1 MSPDSKTVETAKP
14 EDVKAGTVRK
24 PYARPSVRRL
34 GTVRDLTL
42 GSAGATGDGK
52 FSKKRP

>member
-1 MSPDSKTVETAKP
+1 MSPDPKTVETPKS
-14 EDVKAGTVRK
+14 EDVKAGNLRK
-24 PYARPSVRRL
+24 PYTRPSVRRL

>member
-1 MSPDSKTVETAKP
+1 MSPDSKTVETPKP
-14 EDVKAGTVRK
+14 EDVKAQK
-24 PYARPSVRRL
+24 PYARPRVRRL

>member
-1 MSPDSKTVETAKP
+1 MSTDPKTPETVKP
-14 EDVKAGTVRK
+14 EDANARQ
-24 PYARPSVRRL
+24 PYARPRLRRL